1 MHSSS
6 GFMAENHYTLV
17 GSNRALA
24 GAGDTVVKA
33 ELNSLLMERIFAED
47 AVHIKFTD
55 TSV

>member
-1 MHSSS
+1 
-6 GFMAENHYTLV
+6 MAENHYTLV